1 MSLKLGTL
9 DILDVKLGVTQVKS
23 IYKGETLIW
32 NNFVPIP
39 MLMQTQAIL
48 DRADLLGF
56 ARPDGQKI
64 NVLINFLI
72 TSGMWAKMD
81 IIFNFAYNN
90 PLYNDFKRINWKNP
104 SGSLLLVE
112 GGIIQRPYGYEG
124 DGISGYLNTQ
134 FNPAIGTN
142 KYTLNNASRGIVVYK
157 ETNSFNAEGIL
168 DCANNRTYNCMY
180 NGNTPF
186 SKINVS
192 FAPSSSSINFLLKG
206 YKLIARDNSTAFR
219 GTSVNGTQV
228 ITDPSVSLRNE
239 PQTILGPIYFGK
251 SGVSFYHMG
260 ESLPTTFYDDFRVAY
275 NSYLATIGL
284 SGNA

>member
-9 DILDVKLGVTQVKS
+9 DILNVKLGVTQVKS
-23 IYKGETLIW
+23 IYKGETLVW

-56 ARPDGQKI
+56 ARPDGQRI
-64 NVLINFLI
+64 NILINFLI
-72 TSGMWAKMD
+72 TSGMWEKMD

-104 SGSLLLVE
+104 NGSLLLVE

-134 FNPAIGTN
+134 FNPTIGIN

-157 ETNSFNAEGIL
+157 ETNSGNSDGIL
-168 DCANNRTYNCMY
+168 DCANQRVYNSMY
-180 NGNTPF
+180 NGHTLFN
-186 SKINVS
+186 KINTS
-192 FAPSSSSINFLLKG
+192 FSTASSLINFLSKG
-206 YKLIARDNSTAFR
+206 YKLIVRDNSTAFR
-219 GTSVNGTQV
+219 GTSVNGTQTV
-228 ITDPSVSLRNE
+228 NDASISLRNE
-239 PQTILGPIYFGK
+239 PQTILGPSHFGK

-284 SGNA
+284 TGNA